1 MISNDMG
8 VRADE
13 ATPAAAKV
21 PLRRLP
27 PCGSLR
33 PRRLAATRVAAIRV
47 AAIAAAACVAL
58 QAWFATPAW
67 AGAIEQM
74 RAFTQGT
81 ASARGAF
88 SQRTFKSGG
97 QLAEASSGLFAFS
110 RPGRFRW
117 EVTRPYEQLMVADGR
132 QVFFFDK
139 DLNQVTVRK
148 MDDAL
153 GATPAAI
160 LFGSSDL
167 DRSFALAEDGERDG
181 LSWLLARPRSTDA
194 GFESIAI
201 GLRGNLPQAMEVKD
215 TFGRV
220 TVFQFSDVERNPAV
234 DAQQFRF
241 VPPKG
246 AEVVTQ

>member
-1 MISNDMG
+1 MISHDIG
-8 VRADE
+8 
-13 ATPAAAKV
+13 PQ
-21 PLRRLP
+21 
-27 PCGSLR
+27 
-33 PRRLAATRVAAIRV
+33 RLAAARAVRRSRAESSAVRAGRARRALGI
-47 AAIAAAACVAL
+47 AIAAAACLAL
-58 QAWFATPAW
+58 QAWAAPPAL

-81 ASARGAF
+81 KSASGEF
-88 SQRTFKSGG
+88 SQRAFKSGG
-97 QLAEASSGLFAFS
+97 QPAEASSGRFAFI

-117 EVTRPYEQLMVADGR
+117 EVARPYEQLMVADGQ

-160 LFGSSDL
+160 LFGTSDL
-167 DRSFALAEDGERDG
+167 DQSFTLVEDGERDG
-181 LSWLLARPRSTDA
+181 LSWLLARPKSTDA
-194 GFESIAI
+194 GFDSIAI
-201 GLRGNLPQAMEVKD
+201 GLKGNLPRAMEVKD
-215 TFGRV
+215 AFGRT